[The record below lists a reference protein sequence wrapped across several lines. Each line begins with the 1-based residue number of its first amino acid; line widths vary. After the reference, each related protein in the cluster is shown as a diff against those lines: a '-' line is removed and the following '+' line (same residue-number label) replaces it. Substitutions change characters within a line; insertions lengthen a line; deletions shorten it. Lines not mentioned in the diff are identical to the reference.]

1 MSTEQAPVFLSI
13 DLSDRAVLEKPVGK
27 VKKASNDADLDS
39 MILLR
44 FSLAGQLVTLNGFIA
59 RTPRQLVVERC
70 ERQWEEL
77 NDWEFH

>member
-27 VKKASNDADLDS
+27 VKKASNDADLNS

-59 RTPRQLVVERC
+59 RPRGS
-70 ERQWEEL
+70 WSS
-77 NDWEFH
+77 NDVKGSRSN

>member
-44 FSLAGQLVTLNGFIA
+44 FSLAGQLVT
-59 RTPRQLVVERC
+59 
-70 ERQWEEL
+70 
-77 NDWEFH
+77 